1 VEKGQKIK
9 IRRDNKK
16 HETGP
21 TVLCAIKKRVFCDFF
36 AVVVKKKS
44 RIVIRNKSVV
54 HEVKTRVCV

>member
-1 VEKGQKIK
+1 MEKGQKIK

-36 AVVVKKKS
+36 ADS
-44 RIVIRNKSVV
+44 RWYVANY
-54 HEVKTRVCV
+54 

>member
-9 IRRDNKK
+9 IRRDNKNTK
-16 HETGP
+16 Q
-21 TVLCAIKKRVFCDFF
+21 VLQFCVQLKNEFSVIFF